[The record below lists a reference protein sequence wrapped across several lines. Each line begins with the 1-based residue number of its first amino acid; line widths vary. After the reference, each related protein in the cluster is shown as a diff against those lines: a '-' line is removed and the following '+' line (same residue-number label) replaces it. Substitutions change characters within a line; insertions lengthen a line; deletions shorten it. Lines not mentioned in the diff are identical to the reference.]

1 MLNSITN
8 MGKKTKKK
16 AAPPPPPLNSGQRV
30 RFGSAEGYV
39 SKVTGDT
46 YDVALDGGK
55 VIQAARD
62 KLEPIHRRLSA
73 KPPSNKLSAT
83 RSSTELDY
91 RGTNFEDFP
100 DEALPLIEVSDDKEV
115 LTVNEEAVE
124 LLRRIDCAICPISIV
139 GLYRTGK
146 SSLLNFLHGG
156 KAGFRTGHSVSRCT
170 RGVWIYGRPTRATLG
185 DGTQVAVV
193 LLDTEGVGGLEADRR
208 YDERIF
214 ALATLL
220 SATLVYNSL
229 GSIDENAIGQLSFVA
244 QLSRHVRFAPKEDAS
259 VDDGDEAE
267 EDARR
272 LGAVMP
278 AFTWVLRDFALEL
291 ADERGDAITADEYL
305 DRSLRPQ
312 RGFEAAVLE
321 RNRVRHVLGAFFP
334 KRQCRTLVRPVHDEA
349 KLQQVDSLAPE
360 ELRPEFRRNLE
371 ELKDA
376 LFAPEHVRDSASVSY
391 VFRTSSSRRWRRR
404 DVTPPRC
411 RRRRRQRVYASRAVS
426 RRYRS
431 TQVKPKCAP
440 GSNAPVSGSAFV
452 DLAQQFVEAINNGGV
467 PVVSSAWDHVS
478 QTECT
483 HASREALQLYSE
495 VSLDL
500 PLDEVE
506 LHALL
511 EKAENDALSAFD
523 ARALGDARPEHRKDL
538 KTQLAKKTKDW
549 RVRNDSASQDACRK
563 SLDALYMDVVF
574 ESLQN
579 LGKEEA
585 GATDAAMRLED
596 AWSELRKRYA
606 KDPKARGPARDRALA
621 SCLSMKWPEAAHE
634 LARRLEQRC
643 DEAVRKEHDKL
654 VGARAELAELEGS
667 AAARA
672 RMLEDAQAALVSTQL
687 EKARHEARCQAA
699 TRNLE
704 EVQRRSDRDKGRWDD
719 ERKKLEVDLERC
731 RAKLSVATEKVNNQ
745 QRAAEDSMRALP
757 SPSSNAGKGGCAC
770 VVA

>member
-1 MLNSITN
+1 
-8 MGKKTKKK
+8 MGKKSKEKPSNS
-16 AAPPPPPLNSGQRV
+16 APPLPPLAKGQRV
-30 RFGSAEGYV
+30 RCEGAEGFV
-39 SKVTGDT
+39 SAVKGDG
-46 YDVALDGGK
+46 YDVALDGGR
-55 VIQAARD
+55 VVQAARSE
-62 KLEPIHRRLSA
+62 LEPIHWRLSA
-73 KPPSNKLSAT
+73 KPLSNKLSSAH
-83 RSSTELDY
+83 SSEMELDY
-91 RGTNFEDFP
+91 RGPNFEAFP
-100 DEALPLIEVSDDKEV
+100 DEALPLIEVSDDKET
-115 LTVNEEAVE
+115 LSVNQEAVD

-156 KAGFRTGHSVSRCT
+156 KAGFRTGHSISRCT

-244 QLSRHVRFAPKEDAS
+244 QLSRHVRFAPKEDGT
-259 VDDGDEAE
+259 DDGDEAE

-321 RNRVRHVLGAFFP
+321 RNRVRHVLAAFFP
-334 KRQCRTLVRPVHDEA
+334 KRQCRTLVRPVHEEE
-349 KLQQVDSLAPE
+349 KLQRVDTLSPD

-376 LFAPEHVRDSASVSY
+376 LFAPEHVR
-391 VFRTSSSRRWRRR
+391 
-404 DVTPPRC
+404 
-411 RRRRRQRVYASRAVS
+411 
-426 RRYRS
+426 
-431 TQVKPKCAP
+431 PKCAP
-440 GSNAPVSGSAFV
+440 GSNTSVSGSAFV
-452 DLAQQFVEAINNGGV
+452 DLTQQFVAAINAGGV

-478 QTECT
+478 QTECLA
-483 HASREALQLYSE
+483 ASREALQRFDGTA
-495 VSLDL
+495 LDL
-500 PLDEVE
+500 PLDEVD

-511 EKAENDALSAFD
+511 ERAEADALQAFD
-523 ARALGDARPEHRKDL
+523 ARALGDARVDQRKDL
-538 KTQLAKKTKDW
+538 KEQIKRKLRCW
-549 RVRNDSASQDACRK
+549 RSKNDAASLTACKK
-563 SLDALYMDVVF
+563 SLDGLYMDVVF
-574 ESLQN
+574 EALQN
-579 LGKEEA
+579 LSGEEA
-585 GATDAAMRLED
+585 GATDAAMLLED
-596 AWSELRKRYA
+596 TWSSLRTKYA
-606 KDPKARGPARDRALA
+606 QDPKARGPARDRALA
-621 SCLSMKWPEAAHE
+621 ACLSAKWPEAAHE

-643 DEAVRKEHDKL
+643 DEAVRKEHEKL

-699 TRNLE
+699 TRNLD
-704 EVQRRSDRDKGRWDD
+704 EVQRQRSRDQLRSDDQCKR
-719 ERKKLEVDLERC
+719 LEVDLERC
-731 RAKLSVATEKVNNQ
+731 KAKLSVATEKVNRDA
-745 QRAAEDSMRALP
+745 RARDDAGRALP
-757 SPSSNAGKGGCAC
+757 VPQAKGGCSC